1 MKVVV
6 AGGSGFLGRRLTA
19 ALAREGHDVILLSRR
34 ASAPSDGVAAVRV
47 WDGATS
53 GSWAAD
59 VAAADAVVNLSGES
73 IAAARW
79 TPERKDLL
87 RKSRIESTT
96 AIARAM
102 AARNAPGVL
111 VNASA
116 VGYYGDVPS
125 GDVIETAPRGAGFL
139 ADLSAEWESA
149 AMQAAAGGTRV
160 VLPRIG
166 IVLDRTGGALEK
178 MIPFFRFFVGGPLGS
193 GRQWFPWIH
202 LDDVVGAILF
212 SLRTP
217 AIAGPV
223 NLAAPEPATMQEFAA
238 ALGRALGR
246 PSMVPA
252 PPFALRL
259 LLGEMAG
266 MLLAGQRAIPQ
277 VLMRNGYTFRYP
289 RLQEALAAALRA

>member
-19 ALAREGHDVILLSRR
+19 ALAGEGHDVILLSRH
-34 ASAPSDGVAAVRV
+34 AAAPSHGVTAVRV
-47 WDGATS
+47 WDGKTE
-53 GSWAAD
+53 GGWAAD
-59 VAAADAVVNLSGES
+59 VAAAHAVVNLSGES
-73 IAAARW
+73 IAGGRW
-79 TPERKDLL
+79 TPERKDRL
-87 RKSRIESTT
+87 RRSRFESTS
-96 AIARAM
+96 AIARVM

-116 VGYYGDVPS
+116 VGYYGNVPS
-125 GDVIETAPRGAGFL
+125 GDVTEETPRGTGFL

-166 IVLDRTGGALEK
+166 IVLDRTGGALER
-178 MIPFFRFFVGGPLGS
+178 MIPFFRFFLGGPLGS

-202 LDDVVGAILF
+202 LDDVVGAVLF

-223 NLAAPEPATMQEFAA
+223 NLAAPEPVTMREFAA

-246 PSMVPA
+246 PSWAPV

-266 MLLAGQRAIPQ
+266 MLLAGQRVIPQ
-277 VLMRNGYTFRYP
+277 VLMRNGYAFRHP
-289 RLQEALAAALRA
+289 RLEEALAAALRV